1 MSAKGLFDTTTYV
14 LNDFYTPDTY
24 TVPAESSGTYTV
36 SDYVDIDYT
45 LKYDQELQS
54 QFTITA
60 NAEIINPGAALLIE
74 STVTVDAIKVKAG
87 SSTQEIAFT
96 FTARAQPFQRA
107 AATMQV
113 ALSIDTAKP
122 NAVRVGVIIVDA
134 ITTQV
139 QLAGYL
145 LELEPEDYSWD
156 TFAIEQ
162 YDEITWDEWFA
173 DKWDSTAILFTT
185 TSVSKATGGFLAQGS
200 AAIDHTFS
208 SSIPATGRIRSS
220 LFQSS
225 MLSQFAIDKATGNV
239 VFTGTTSADTVF
251 SVASNYIRFR
261 DQPNPIVYTSLL
273 QSQQQGNATFG
284 PSPNI
289 IAIFASSQNA
299 NVTFD
304 PSKSLLYQFDVS
316 SNANAFFASTKQ
328 TYTFFYSTLSDGFLI
343 SLVDPYN
350 TFKVLQ
356 EIKTFVLPMESRVID
371 VLQETRVNSVSN
383 ETRIIDALQELR
395 AYRIYKPQLTNR
407 SSIPRV
413 RTDL

>member
-1 MSAKGLFDTTTYV
+1 MSFKGLFDPNTYV
-14 LNDFYTPDTY
+14 LSDFYTPDTY
-24 TVPAESSGTYTV
+24 TTPAEETNIYVVSEYT
-36 SDYVDIDYT
+36 DTDYT

-60 NAEIINPGAALLIE
+60 SGEISAPGASLLME
-74 STVTVDAIKVKAG
+74 ATLAVDGIKVKAG
-87 SSTQEIAFT
+87 TATQEIAFSV
-96 FTARAQPFQRA
+96 A
-107 AATMQV
+107 ANGN
-113 ALSIDTAKP
+113 ALYVTGTI
-122 NAVRVGVIIVDA
+122 NFDA

-139 QLAGYL
+139 QLGGYL
-145 LELEPEDYSWD
+145 LEMEPEDYSWD

-162 YDEITWDEWFA
+162 DDEITWDEWFA

-185 TSVSKATGGFLAQGS
+185 TSVSKAKGGFLAQGS
-200 AAIDHTFS
+200 AAIDHTFT

-220 LFQSS
+220 LFESS

-251 SVASNYIRFR
+251 SVASSYIRFR
-261 DQPNPIVYTSLL
+261 DQPNPIVYTSLF

-289 IAIFASSQNA
+289 IAIFVSSQNA
-299 NVTFD
+299 NATFD

-316 SNANAFFASTKQ
+316 SDANAFFASTKQ
-328 TYTFFYSTLSDGFLI
+328 TYTFFYSTLSEGFLI

-356 EIKTFVLPMESRVID
+356 EIKTFVASEESRVID